1 MIDLSVF
8 ETKAVIIKT
17 QDFKENDKLVW
28 FYTEKLGKI
37 TAVVRGAKR
46 SKSKFLALTL
56 PLCYGEYMVYK
67 GKNLYTLQEG
77 KILNSFQGLLDNLN
91 KLTYSSYLCELIDIA
106 CTESEISNEIFRN
119 LVTTLYLLST
129 DALDYE
135 LLIRSFELKLL
146 RSTGYNLTLDN
157 CSICRKK
164 ISSANYISL
173 SYYGGVCDECP
184 KEHGLY
190 ISKGAYNSLRFLMNI
205 SVDKLYRLNLST
217 EVKAEIEKVTTF
229 LISNNYAKKPK
240 SLEMLKFI
248 KE

>member
-1 MIDLSVF
+1 MVSLSIV

-37 TAVVRGAKR
+37 TAIVRGAKK

-67 GKNLYTLQEG
+67 GKSLYTLQEG
-77 KILNSFQGLLDNLN
+77 KIIQSFQGLLSNLH

-106 CTESEISNEIFRN
+106 CADNEINIELFRT
-119 LVTTLYLLST
+119 LITTLYLLNT

-135 LLIRSFELKLL
+135 LLIRAFELKLL
-146 RSTGYNLTLDN
+146 KMTGYNLTLNN
-157 CSICRKK
+157 CSVCRKK
-164 ISSANYISL
+164 ISSSNYISL
-173 SYYGGVCDECP
+173 SHYGGICDECP
-184 KEHGLY
+184 KEHGVF
-190 ISKGAYNSLRFLMNI
+190 ISKGAYNALRFLMNMDI
-205 SVDKLYRLNLST
+205 DKLYRLNLNHEIKS
-217 EVKAEIEKVTTF
+217 EIEKVITF
-229 LISNNYAKKPK
+229 LVSSSYAKKPK

>member
-1 MIDLSVF
+1 MINLSIL

-37 TAVVRGAKR
+37 TAVVRGAKK

-77 KILNSFQGLLDNLN
+77 KIINSFQGLLDNLH
-91 KLTYSSYLCELIDIA
+91 KLTFSSYLCELIDIA
-106 CTESEISNEIFRN
+106 CSDNEINVEIFRN
-119 LVTTLYLLST
+119 LVTTLYLLNT

-135 LLIRSFELKLL
+135 LLIRAFELKLL
-146 RSTGYNLTLDN
+146 KSTGYNLTLDR
-157 CSICRKK
+157 CCICRKK
-164 ISSANYISL
+164 ISSSNYISL
-173 SYYGGVCDECP
+173 SYYGGVCEECP
-184 KEHGLY
+184 REHGLF
-190 ISKGAYNSLRFLMNI
+190 ISKGTYNALRFLMNMN
-205 SVDKLYRLNLST
+205 VDKLYRLNLNNDI
-217 EVKAEIEKVTTF
+217 KAEIEKVTTF
-229 LISNNYAKKPK
+229 LICNNYARKPK
-240 SLEMLKFI
+240 SLDMLNFI

>member
-1 MIDLSVF
+1 MINLSTF

-28 FYTEKLGKI
+28 LYTEKLGKI
-37 TAVVRGAKR
+37 TAVVRGAKK

-77 KILNSFQGLLDNLN
+77 KIINSFQGLLNDLY
-91 KLTYSSYLCELIDIA
+91 KLTYSSYLCELTDIA
-106 CTESEISNEIFRN
+106 CADNEVNIELFKN
-119 LVTTLYLLST
+119 LVTTLYLLNT
-129 DALDYE
+129 DAIDYE

-146 RSTGYNLTLDN
+146 RTTGYNLTLDN

-164 ISSANYISL
+164 ISSSNYINL
-173 SYYGGVCDECP
+173 SYYGGICDECP
-184 KEHGLY
+184 KEQGIF
-190 ISKGAYNSLRFLMNI
+190 ISKGAYNALRFLKNL
-205 SVDKLYRLNLST
+205 SVDKLYRLNLSQ
-217 EVKAEIEKVTTF
+217 EIKDEIAKVTTF
-229 LISNNYAKKPK
+229 FICNNYARKPK
-240 SLEMLKFI
+240 SLDMLKFI

>member
-1 MIDLSVF
+1 MNLSIL

-28 FYTEKLGKI
+28 FYTEKFGKI
-37 TAVVRGAKR
+37 TAIVRGAKK

-77 KILNSFQGLLDNLN
+77 KILNSFQGLLNNLH

-106 CTESEISNEIFRN
+106 CTDNDINVQLFRN
-119 LVTTLYLLST
+119 LVTTLYLLNT

-135 LLIRSFELKLL
+135 LLIRAFELKLL
-146 RSTGYNLTLDN
+146 KATGYNLSLDN

-173 SYYGGVCDECP
+173 SYYGGVCEECP
-184 KEHGLY
+184 KEHGLF
-190 ISKGAYNSLRFLMNI
+190 ISKGAYNALRFLMNLN
-205 SVDKLYRLNLST
+205 VDKLYRLNLNNEIKS
-217 EVKAEIEKVTTF
+217 EIEKVTTF
-229 LISNNYAKKPK
+229 LISNNYARKPK
-240 SLEMLKFI
+240 SLDMLNFI

>member
-1 MIDLSVF
+1 MINLSIF

-37 TAVVRGAKR
+37 AAVVRGAKK

-56 PLCYGEYMVYK
+56 PMCYGEYMVYK

-77 KILNSFQGLLDNLN
+77 KIINSFQGLLNNLY

-106 CTESEISNEIFRN
+106 CADNEVSVELFRN
-119 LVTTLYLLST
+119 LVTTLYLLNT
-129 DALDYE
+129 DAIDYE

-146 RSTGYNLTLDN
+146 TATGYNLTLDN

-164 ISSANYISL
+164 ISSSNYISL
-173 SYYGGVCDECP
+173 SYYGGICDECS
-184 KEHGLY
+184 KDHGLF
-190 ISKGAYNSLRFLMNI
+190 ISKGAYNALRFLKNLN
-205 SVDKLYRLNLST
+205 VDKLYRLNLNNDI
-217 EVKAEIEKVTTF
+217 KDEIKKVTTF
-229 LISNNYAKKPK
+229 FIYNNYARKPK
-240 SLEMLKFI
+240 SLDMLKFI

>member
-1 MIDLSVF
+1 MVDLSIV

-37 TAVVRGAKR
+37 TAIVRGAKK

-67 GKNLYTLQEG
+67 GRSLYTLQEG
-77 KILNSFQGLLDNLN
+77 KIIQSFQGLLNNLH

-106 CTESEISNEIFRN
+106 CADNEINMELFKT
-119 LVTTLYLLST
+119 LITTLYLLNT

-135 LLIRSFELKLL
+135 LLIRAFELKLL
-146 RSTGYNLTLDN
+146 KTTGYNLTLNN
-157 CSICRKK
+157 CSVCRKK
-164 ISSANYISL
+164 ISSSNYISL
-173 SYYGGVCDECP
+173 SHYGGICDECP
-184 KEHGLY
+184 KEHGVF
-190 ISKGAYNSLRFLMNI
+190 ISKGAYNALRFLMNMDI
-205 SVDKLYRLNLST
+205 DKLYRLNLNHEIKS
-217 EVKAEIEKVTTF
+217 EIEKVITF
-229 LISNNYAKKPK
+229 LVSNSYAKKPK

>member
-1 MIDLSVF
+1 MVDLSIV

-37 TAVVRGAKR
+37 TAIVRGAKK

-67 GKNLYTLQEG
+67 GKSLYTLQEG
-77 KILNSFQGLLDNLN
+77 KIIQSFQGLLNDLH

-106 CTESEISNEIFRN
+106 CTDNEINMKLFKT
-119 LVTTLYLLST
+119 LITTLYLLNT

-135 LLIRSFELKLL
+135 LLIRAFELRLL
-146 RSTGYNLTLDN
+146 KTTGYNLTLNN
-157 CSICRKK
+157 CSVCRKK
-164 ISSANYISL
+164 ISSSNYISL
-173 SYYGGVCDECP
+173 SHYGGICDECP
-184 KEHGLY
+184 KEHGVF
-190 ISKGAYNSLRFLMNI
+190 ISKGAYNALRFLMNMDI
-205 SVDKLYRLNLST
+205 DKLYRLNLNHEIKS
-217 EVKAEIEKVTTF
+217 EIEKVITF
-229 LISNNYAKKPK
+229 LVSNSYAKKPK

>member
-1 MIDLSVF
+1 MVNLSIF

-37 TAVVRGAKR
+37 TAVVRGAKK

-56 PLCYGEYMVYK
+56 PLCYGEYMFFK

-77 KILNSFQGLLDNLN
+77 KIINSFQGLLDNLY

-106 CTESEISNEIFRN
+106 CTEGEVNIDLFRN
-119 LVTTLYLLST
+119 LVTTLYLLNT

-146 RSTGYNLTLDN
+146 RVTGYNLTLDN

-164 ISSANYISL
+164 ISSSNYISL
-173 SYYGGVCDECP
+173 SYYGGICDECP
-184 KEHGLY
+184 KEHGVF
-190 ISKGAYNSLRFLMNI
+190 ISKGAYNALRFLKNMNI
-205 SVDKLYRLNLST
+205 DKLYRLNLNT
-217 EVKAEIEKVTTF
+217 EIKHEIEKVTTF
-229 LISNNYAKKPK
+229 LICNNYAKKPK
-240 SLEMLKFI
+240 SLDMLEFI

>member
-1 MIDLSVF
+1 MINLSIV

-28 FYTEKLGKI
+28 LYTEKLGKI
-37 TAVVRGAKR
+37 TAVVRGAKK

-77 KILNSFQGLLDNLN
+77 KIINSFQSLLNNLY
-91 KLTYSSYLCELIDIA
+91 KLTYSSYLCELVDIA
-106 CTESEISNEIFRN
+106 SADNEINIELFKN
-119 LVTTLYLLST
+119 LITTLYLLNT

-157 CSICRKK
+157 CSICKKK
-164 ISSANYISL
+164 ISSSNYISL
-173 SYYGGVCDECP
+173 TYYGGVCNECP
-184 KEHGLY
+184 KEHGLF
-190 ISKGAYNSLRFLMNI
+190 ISKGTYNALRFLMNM
-205 SVDKLYRLNLST
+205 SMDKLYRLNLND
-217 EVKAEIEKVTTF
+217 EIKNEIEKVITF
-229 LISNNYAKKPK
+229 LISNSYAKKPK
-240 SLEMLKFI
+240 SLDMLKFI

>member
-106 CTESEISNEIFRN
+106 CTENEISNEIFRN

>member
-1 MIDLSVF
+1 MVSLSIF

-37 TAVVRGAKR
+37 TAVVRGAKK

-77 KILNSFQGLLDNLN
+77 KIINSFQGLLDNLH

-106 CTESEISNEIFRN
+106 CADNEVNTGLFKD
-119 LVTTLYLLST
+119 LVTTLYLLNT
-129 DALDYE
+129 NALDYE
-135 LLIRSFELKLL
+135 LLIRAFELRLL
-146 RSTGYNLTLDN
+146 KATGYSLILDN

-164 ISSANYISL
+164 ISTSNYISL
-173 SYYGGVCDECP
+173 SYYGGICNECP
-184 KEHGLY
+184 KEHGMF
-190 ISKGAYNSLRFLMNI
+190 ISKGTYNALRFLMNMDI
-205 SVDKLYRLNLST
+205 DKLYRLNLNN
-217 EVKAEIEKVTTF
+217 EIKEELEKVITF

>member
-1 MIDLSVF
+1 MNLSIL

-37 TAVVRGAKR
+37 TAIVRGAKK

-77 KILNSFQGLLDNLN
+77 KILNSFQGLLDNLH

-106 CTESEISNEIFRN
+106 CTDNDINVQLFRN
-119 LVTTLYLLST
+119 LVTTLYLLNT
-129 DALDYE
+129 DALNYE
-135 LLIRSFELKLL
+135 LLIRAFELKLL
-146 RSTGYNLTLDN
+146 KSTGYNLSLDN

-173 SYYGGVCDECP
+173 SYYGGVCEECP
-184 KEHGLY
+184 KEHGLF
-190 ISKGAYNSLRFLMNI
+190 ISKGAYNALRFLMNLN
-205 SVDKLYRLNLST
+205 VDKLYRLNLNN
-217 EVKAEIEKVTTF
+217 EIKAEIEKVTTF
-229 LISNNYAKKPK
+229 LISNNYARKPK
-240 SLEMLKFI
+240 SLDMLNFI

>member
-1 MIDLSVF
+1 MINLSTF

-77 KILNSFQGLLDNLN
+77 KILNSFQGLLNNLD

-106 CTESEISNEIFRN
+106 CTDSEVNIELFRN
-119 LVTTLYLLST
+119 LVTTLYLLNT

-135 LLIRSFELKLL
+135 VLIRAFELKLL
-146 RSTGYNLTLDN
+146 KNTGYNLTLDN

-164 ISSANYISL
+164 ISSSNYMSL
-173 SYYGGVCDECP
+173 LYYGGVCDDCP
-184 KEHGLY
+184 KEHGLF
-190 ISKGAYNSLRFLMNI
+190 ISKGAYNSLRFLMNMN
-205 SVDKLYRLNLST
+205 VDKLYRLNLNN
-217 EVKAEIEKVTTF
+217 EIKAEIEKVTTF
-229 LISNNYAKKPK
+229 LISSNYARKPK
-240 SLEMLKFI
+240 SLDMLKYI

>member
-1 MIDLSVF
+1 MIDLSIF

-37 TAVVRGAKR
+37 AAVVRGAKK
-46 SKSKFLALTL
+46 SKSRFLSLTL
-56 PLCYGEYMVYK
+56 PLCYGEYMLYQ

-77 KILNSFQGLLDNLN
+77 KIINSFQGLLDNLY

-106 CTESEISNEIFRN
+106 CVDNEVNVVIFKN
-119 LVTTLYLLST
+119 LVTTLYLLNT

-146 RSTGYNLTLDN
+146 KDTGYNLSLDN

-164 ISSANYISL
+164 IASSNYINL
-173 SYYGGVCDECP
+173 SYYGGVCNECP
-184 KEHGLY
+184 KEHGLF
-190 ISKGAYNSLRFLMNI
+190 ISKGAYNALRFLSNMDA
-205 SVDKLYRLNLST
+205 DKLYRLKLNN
-217 EVKAEIEKVTTF
+217 EIKAEIEKVTTF
-229 LISNNYAKKPK
+229 LISNNYVKRPK
-240 SLEMLKFI
+240 SLDMLKYI

>member
-106 CTESEISNEIFRN
+106 CTENEISNELFRN

-164 ISSANYISL
+164 ISAANYISL

-190 ISKGAYNSLRFLMNI
+190 ISKGAYNALRFLMNI

>member
-1 MIDLSVF
+1 MINLSIF
-8 ETKAVIIKT
+8 ETKAVVIKT
-17 QDFKENDKLVW
+17 QDYRENDKLVW

-37 TAVVRGAKR
+37 TSIVRGAKK

-56 PLCYGEYMVYK
+56 PLCYGDYVVYK

-77 KILNSFQGLLDNLN
+77 KIHNSFQSLLSNLD

-106 CTESEISNEIFRN
+106 CMENETNVQLFRN
-119 LVTTLYLLST
+119 LITTLYLLNT

-135 LLIRSFELKLL
+135 LLVRAFELKLL
-146 RSTGYNLTLDN
+146 KETGYNLILDN

-164 ISSANYISL
+164 ISSSNYISL
-173 SYYGGVCDECP
+173 SYYGGVCEDCP

-190 ISKGAYNSLRFLMNI
+190 ISKGAYNALRFLNNMNM
-205 SVDKLYRLNLST
+205 DKLYRLNLNK
-217 EVKAEIEKVTTF
+217 EIKAEIEKVTTF
-229 LISNNYAKKPK
+229 LICNNYAKKPK